1 MADRAART
9 RRRRGMSVIVIGSLT
24 VLGLIAAFFIVDA
37 GARSYAEGRV
47 KQEIADNLPDT
58 VTGDVSVS
66 IGGISVIAQYLSGS
80 FDRVALTAP
89 ALSVDGVAASVRVV
103 ATQVPVDQGKP
114 VGDVRGVVD
123 LDQASL
129 NTLLRSSLAADA
141 PDAKLVLGDGVVR
154 YAGSVSVLGFPIG
167 YEATATPTA
176 VADSL
181 LFAPTSAKVTT
192 GSGSIDAGELLPL
205 IVGQKPVRV
214 CVAKYL
220 PEGVSLAGV
229 NVTPERAR
237 ITLESSS
244 LLLTRKSLT
253 TLGTCTAA

>member
-9 RRRRGMSVIVIGSLT
+9 RRRRGMSAIVIASLT

-80 FDRVALTAP
+80 FERVALTAP

-103 ATQVPVDQGKP
+103 ATQVPIDKGKP

-123 LDQASL
+123 LDQSAL

-141 PDAKLVLGDGVVR
+141 PDAKLALGSGEVH
-154 YAGSVSVLGFPIG
+154 YAGSLSVLGFPIG
-167 YEATATPTA
+167 YEAIATPTA
-176 VADSL
+176 VGDSL
-181 LFAPTSAKVTT
+181 LFAPKSAKVTT
-192 GSGSIDAGELLPL
+192 GSGSIDAVEILPL

-253 TLGTCTAA
+253 TLGNCTAG